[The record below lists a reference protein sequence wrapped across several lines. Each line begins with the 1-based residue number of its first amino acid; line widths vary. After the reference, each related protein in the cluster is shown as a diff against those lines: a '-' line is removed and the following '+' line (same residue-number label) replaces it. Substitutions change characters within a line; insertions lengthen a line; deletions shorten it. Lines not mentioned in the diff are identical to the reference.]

1 MFPIG
6 NQRVGVK
13 RDLPVLD
20 DDGQPT
26 YTEFGEPIVTAQT
39 VWVDGACFEIQS
51 PSEQQNLTVTT
62 SEVGW
67 AFLPVSGDMIPA
79 VDDAGA
85 PTPIPCPTGA
95 QAIPSSARLVHN
107 GLVYVMRG
115 DAVLEQDI
123 HARAD
128 HLFCICEREAG

>member
-62 SEVGW
+62 SEVGGR
-67 AFLPVSGDMIPA
+67 S
-79 VDDAGA
+79 
-85 PTPIPCPTGA
+85 CP
-95 QAIPSSARLVHN
+95 SA
-107 GLVYVMRG
+107 
-115 DAVLEQDI
+115 AT
-123 HARAD
+123 
-128 HLFCICEREAG
+128 

>member
-6 NQRVGVK
+6 NQRVGVQ

-20 DDGQPT
+20 DDNQPT
-26 YTEFGEPIVTAQT
+26 YTEFGEPIVTTQT
-39 VWVDGACFEIQS
+39 VWVDNALFEIQS

-62 SEVGW
+62 SEVAW
-67 AFLPVSGDMIPA
+67 AFLPISGGVIPA

-85 PTPIPCPTGA
+85 PAPISCPTGA
-95 QAIPSSARLVHN
+95 QAIPSSASLVHN

-123 HARAD
+123 HSRPD
-128 HLFCICEREAG
+128 HVFCICEREAG